1 MTVKIKQLIVK
12 GTLKETEDNST
23 ENVVEKSSIDDKLT
37 KLKNYVDKTVDAS
50 FKEVCDS
57 TTNLI
62 LENIEKK
69 SDF

>member
-23 ENVVEKSSIDDKLT
+23 ENVVEKLSVDDKLI
-37 KLKNYVDKTVDAS
+37 KLKNYVDETVNAS